1 MGENLNDIK
10 ALVVDDNMA
19 NAVVL
24 STLLERYGIQSDTA
38 ESGMEAIER
47 VCSKEYDIIMMDYLM
62 PDMDGLEAT
71 KQIVFVSEDRK
82 KPVIIGVSATVDTQV
97 IGLFD
102 EAGAD
107 CVLKKPVSSDDLEHK
122 LVEYGFMSEDAKIQ
136 DNSDDN
142 EDATAF
148 LSAIDGLN
156 YAEGISLMAG
166 SLENYMKV
174 LGVSVRNI
182 YENYNKIDII
192 RNTEQMDTHSLHFH
206 SLKGIFLNIGAD
218 DLANDSKMME
228 FAAKESENEYV
239 HQQMDQYM
247 QDIYKFYEQLEKV
260 CVEYKER
267 TAAKKAGVSM
277 GDSEF
282 IQSLDSLKES
292 IDNFEYIEITE
303 TLETMLNSSEGIR
316 AEKLQSIY
324 DSIQNF
330 EYDEAMEILNELYS
344 L

>member
-1 MGENLNDIK
+1 
-10 ALVVDDNMA
+10 
-19 NAVVL
+19 
-24 STLLERYGIQSDTA
+24 
-38 ESGMEAIER
+38 
-47 VCSKEYDIIMMDYLM
+47 
-62 PDMDGLEAT
+62 
-71 KQIVFVSEDRK
+71 
-82 KPVIIGVSATVDTQV
+82 
-97 IGLFD
+97 
-102 EAGAD
+102 
-107 CVLKKPVSSDDLEHK
+107 
-122 LVEYGFMSEDAKIQ
+122 
-136 DNSDDN
+136 
-142 EDATAF
+142 
-148 LSAIDGLN
+148 
-156 YAEGISLMAG
+156 
-166 SLENYMKV
+166 
-174 LGVSVRNI
+174 
-182 YENYNKIDII
+182 
-192 RNTEQMDTHSLHFH
+192 
-206 SLKGIFLNIGAD
+206 
-218 DLANDSKMME
+218 
-228 FAAKESENEYV
+228 
-239 HQQMDQYM
+239 M